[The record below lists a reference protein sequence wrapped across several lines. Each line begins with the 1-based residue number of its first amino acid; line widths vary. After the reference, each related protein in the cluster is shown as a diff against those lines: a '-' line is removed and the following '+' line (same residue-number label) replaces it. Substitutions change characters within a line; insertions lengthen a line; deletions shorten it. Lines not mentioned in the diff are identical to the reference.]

1 MIRSHEH
8 PSLGLTVETGE
19 PAREEAACTRGGRGL
34 VLQWLHPIDTWI
46 SSPHESVQAGL
57 PYKCQVFQCLACLIT
72 YLLVL
77 LDTTAL
83 NWWEGF
89 LFVLPCWCISSF
101 CRCKVASQGGRS
113 HSDPLFLRLL
123 GEAHLSVRFRQHF
136 TIYFPAD
143 PLGTSQGQ
151 HAAGLWRG
159 LQLRAMSGQG
169 RPSQEPCRGHPH

>member
-46 SSPHESVQAGL
+46 SSPHESVQAAL

-83 NWWEGF
+83 NWWGVSF
-89 LFVLPCWCISSF
+89 LSCLAGAAVVSAIAKWPARAGALTATLCF
-101 CRCKVASQGGRS
+101 
-113 HSDPLFLRLL
+113 SDC
-123 GEAHLSVRFRQHF
+123 S
-136 TIYFPAD
+136 
-143 PLGTSQGQ
+143 
-151 HAAGLWRG
+151 
-159 LQLRAMSGQG
+159 G
-169 RPSQEPCRGHPH
+169 RPTYL